1 MPIIIFAI
9 GLSKFENKKFSFFI
23 IFFVIVE
30 LIANLISYH
39 DALQSANI
47 ILYHHTIPLV
57 QVIPKIFF
65 IGCCI
70 LILGV
75 LLGVWIKR
83 EALKLIHIKTITY
96 QRKIIFLIEIYL
108 LLIITITLW
117 IHVNYPLIEK

>member
-117 IHVNYPLIEK
+117 IHVNYPL